1 MCIRDSSYGAG
12 RLFIAGDAAH
22 SHPPYGGYGINTGLE
37 DARNLGWKLA
47 ATLQGWAAS
56 GLLETYSAERQPV
69 FVSTARDFIVNYIED
84 DRAFLRAH
92 NPDRDRED
100 FEKAWAVRASGV
112 SGEIQSFEPNYE
124 GSPLVVGSAGGAP
137 SAVGSH
143 SFKARAGHH
152 LAPQTLSNGRN
163 VFEELG
169 EGFTLLAF
177 GAGEA
182 DIAAFEAAAKA
193 RQIPLRVLR
202 DSYAEGRMAY
212 EARLILVRP
221 DAFVAFA
228 GDAAEAEAI
237 LATVIGA

>member
-1 MCIRDSSYGAG
+1 MRHIPFPVGAYAGWMALSAYCALFPALWIRLGLRLNGDDAKTDRPTGGGASW
-12 RLFIAGDAAH
+12 LFGAKA
-22 SHPPYGGYGINTGLE
+22 Y
-37 DARNLGWKLA
+37 
-47 ATLQGWAAS
+47 
-56 GLLETYSAERQPV
+56 
-69 FVSTARDFIVNYIED
+69 ARD
-84 DRAFLRAH
+84 
-92 NPDRDRED
+92 
-100 FEKAWAVRASGV
+100 AWAVRASGV

-152 LAPQTLSNGRN
+152 LAPQTLSSGRN

-177 GAGEA
+177 GAGEP
-182 DIAAFEAAAKA
+182 DIAAFEAAARA
-193 RQIPLRVLR
+193 RQIPLKVLR

-228 GDAAEAEAI
+228 GDAAQAEAI
-237 LATVIGA
+237 LATVVGA